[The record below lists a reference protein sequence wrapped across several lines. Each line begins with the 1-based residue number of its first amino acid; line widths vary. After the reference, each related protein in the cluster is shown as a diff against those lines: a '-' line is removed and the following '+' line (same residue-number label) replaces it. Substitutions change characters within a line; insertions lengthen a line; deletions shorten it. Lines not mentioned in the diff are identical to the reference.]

1 MFSVKSVSETKES
14 DSSINTTEYEKIKKV
29 KKRKAR
35 KARQAKASHE
45 LKVAKEL
52 IISLQYLINKY
63 ERMMRDMVKELN
75 KEVILGDEHIENPT
89 DEEIIDMVL
98 DRHPAFVRG
107 FPF

>member
-1 MFSVKSVSETKES
+1 MFSVKSVPETKES
-14 DSSINTTEYEKIKKV
+14 GLSINTTEDEQIKKV

-35 KARQAKASHE
+35 KARQVKALHQ
-45 LKVAKEL
+45 LKDAKEL

-63 ERMMRDMVKELN
+63 ERMLCDMAKELN
-75 KEVILGDEHIENPT
+75 KEIILGDESIENPT